1 MAAVEAEVS
10 AEILEALASTRR
22 ELALLEK
29 QLTPRWEAEAKALA
43 GLENDRDRVRAKVCN
58 LRARFVESTERQK
71 VLQREL
77 EQLEVGLSRAGQWQV
92 RILEPLVLSLSLLA
106 AILAAGLTG
115 TSKWPTFLVT
125 LAVGFGLGRWF
136 WSRRG

>member
-1 MAAVEAEVS
+1 MS

-29 QLTPRWEAEAKALA
+29 QLTPRWEAEAKVLAAL
-43 GLENDRDRVRAKVCN
+43 ESDRDRARTKVMR
-58 LRARFVESTERQK
+58 LRARFAESTERQK
-71 VLQREL
+71 GLQRDL
-77 EQLEVGLSRAGQWQV
+77 DQLEVGLSRAGQWQV

-115 TSKWPTFLVT
+115 ASNWPTFLVT
-125 LAVGFGLGRWF
+125 LAVGFGLGRWV